1 MPIEKRRIGKKS
13 TAASSQLPQISD
25 AEWVVMKV
33 VWEKASATANH
44 VVEALEKQIHWKPK
58 TVHTLLARLVQKGAL
73 AVDKSEREYVFRPTV
88 ESKDCLRAASR
99 SFLSRFFDGDVAP
112 FLACFMESERLSLA
126 EIEELKRILDGKK
139 S

>member
-1 MPIEKRRIGKKS
+1 MPIRKRKTEKAPAGLSPR
-13 TAASSQLPQISD
+13 LPQISH

-58 TVHTLLARLVQKGAL
+58 TIHTLLARLVQKGAL
-73 AVDKSEREYVFRPTV
+73 TVDKSEREYVFHPTV
-88 ESKDCLRAASR
+88 EAKDCLRAASH

-112 FLACFMESERLSLA
+112 FLACFMESERLSPA